1 MNNPEILYMVVPCY
15 NEQEV
20 LRETAAQLK
29 TKYNDLMSAGL
40 ISKDSRVV
48 FVNDGSKDTTWSI
61 IKELHAADPQ
71 LFSGI
76 DLAHNSGHQNAVLAG
91 LMTVKELCDMCITMD
106 ADLQDDIDTIDEM
119 VKQYYEGNQVV
130 YGVRS
135 ARDTDTFFKKFTAE
149 SFYKFM
155 KVMGADVVYN
165 HADFRLMSKR
175 VLQELANFKEVNL
188 FLRGMVPM
196 VGYKSDVV
204 YYERGERF
212 AGESKYP
219 LKKMLAFQSTK
230 VYYERH
236 ERLAGESKY
245 PLKKMLAF
253 AINGITSFSTKPL
266 KLIMTLGIIMS
277 IASILAFIWAFIA
290 KIGGFTEHGWS
301 STMCSIWLIGG
312 LQLFCLGI
320 IGEYIGKIYAEVKQ
334 RPRYIIAEFLTDA
347 EKKDDK

>member
-61 IKELHAADPQ
+61 IKDLHAADPQ

-188 FLRGMVPM
+188 FLRGMVPLI
-196 VGYKSDVV
+196 G
-204 YYERGERF
+204 
-212 AGESKYP
+212 
-219 LKKMLAFQSTK
+219 FQSTK

-266 KLIMTLGIIMS
+266 KLITTLGIIMS

-320 IGEYIGKIYAEVKQ
+320 IGEYVGKIYAEVKQ